1 MSWGP
6 KPPFHLASARIQ
18 NAPVSP
24 SPPVSGLHSSWG
36 ILSLFLPQCLCAD
49 EPLLL
54 GQSVLLLLGGQLQG
68 QALTEREPS
77 HVADCEGRGDAF

>member
-6 KPPFHLASARIQ
+6 KPPFHLASARIH
-18 NAPVSP
+18 NAPL
-24 SPPVSGLHSSWG
+24 SGLHSSWD
-36 ILSLFLPQCLCAD
+36 ILSLFLPQCHCTD
-49 EPLLL
+49 EPLSL
-54 GQSVLLLLGGQLQG
+54 GQSDLLLLGGQLRG